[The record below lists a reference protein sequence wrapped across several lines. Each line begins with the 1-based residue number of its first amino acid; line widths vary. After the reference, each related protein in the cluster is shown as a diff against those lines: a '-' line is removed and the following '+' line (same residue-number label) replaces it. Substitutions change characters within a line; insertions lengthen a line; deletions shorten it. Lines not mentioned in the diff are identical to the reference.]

1 MFYRRQVAAAE
12 CSAQAPNNFRLMDV
26 ETRSIIPTNHDSD
39 SPVLLLSAAFS
50 AFVVS
55 ILLIATTRR
64 ATMLSSS
71 SRGASLSRARP
82 LSARSAQ
89 TSAHGAPTSAEA
101 CPTAWVHSN

>member
-26 ETRSIIPTNHDSD
+26 ETRSIIPTNHDPD
-39 SPVLLLSAAFS
+39 SPVLLLSAALS

-71 SRGASLSRARP
+71 SRDFAIQGSSSQRTQRP
-82 LSARSAQ
+82 NQRTRRSDF
-89 TSAHGAPTSAEA
+89 SGGLPDRLG
-101 CPTAWVHSN
+101 PF